1 MFKIILFVFLYF
13 FSTSLYSL
21 TIKETIKSTI
31 ENNPKIKIG
40 LEKINESKEIVVNAS
55 GELLPDIS
63 STISGTYESST
74 KESSTSKTQDDTFSD
89 KYKLTISQNLYDA
102 GYDQLEIERSE
113 ILLDNEILNFKILVE
128 NLILD
133 AISGY
138 LTVLNYETSLE
149 NTNKNFESMTK
160 ILEEINTMYNADAAT
175 LYDLKSAESSF
186 AMAET
191 NLFLAQQNLSIGK
204 KSFKR
209 IVGLDAI
216 DLETIININSNL
228 NLNEIEENALN
239 NNLSLQL
246 LKNDIKNKEILLLKE
261 KKTKKPNLDLTGTAE
276 YSETDRIDGGT
287 ETLKSNVALTLT
299 IPIFQ
304 QGIDDS
310 NIRKYYSQIL
320 QAELN
325 LQDAEEDLLI
335 FISSAFKD
343 FKISESKMNANKFS
357 IEASEIALKS
367 LKQEYLIGTKTISD
381 YLIEEERFLN
391 LKVDYSNAKKD
402 FFDSYFKIKS
412 LEGNLLKVFDE
423 FLPELN

>member
-1 MFKIILFVFLYF
+1 MFKIILFVLLYF

-89 KYKLTISQNLYDA
+89 KYRLTISQNLYDA

-325 LQDAEEDLLI
+325 LQDSEEDLLI
-335 FISSAFKD
+335 VISNAFKD
-343 FKISESKMNANKFS
+343 FKLSESKMNANKFS
-357 IEASEIALKS
+357 IEASEIALQS
-367 LKQEYLIGTKTISD
+367 LKQEYLMGTKTISD

-391 LKVDYSNAKKD
+391 LKVDYSNTKKE

-423 FLPELN
+423 FLPKLN

>member
-1 MFKIILFVFLYF
+1 M
-13 FSTSLYSL
+13 
-21 TIKETIKSTI
+21 E
-31 ENNPKIKIG
+31 
-40 LEKINESKEIVVNAS
+40 
-55 GELLPDIS
+55 
-63 STISGTYESST
+63 
-74 KESSTSKTQDDTFSD
+74 
-89 KYKLTISQNLYDA
+89 
-102 GYDQLEIERSE
+102 
-113 ILLDNEILNFKILVE
+113 
-128 NLILD
+128 
-133 AISGY
+133 
-138 LTVLNYETSLE
+138 
-149 NTNKNFESMTK
+149 
-160 ILEEINTMYNADAAT
+160 
-175 LYDLKSAESSF
+175 
-186 AMAET
+186 
-191 NLFLAQQNLSIGK
+191 
-204 KSFKR
+204 
-209 IVGLDAI
+209 AI

-357 IEASEIALKS
+357 IEASEIALQS

-391 LKVDYSNAKKD
+391 LKVDYSNTKKE

-423 FLPELN
+423 FLPKLN

>member
-40 LEKINESKEIVVNAS
+40 LEKINESKEIIVNAS

-325 LQDAEEDLLI
+325 LQDSEEDLLI
-335 FISSAFKD
+335 VISNAFKD
-343 FKISESKMNANKFS
+343 FKLSESKMNANKFS
-357 IEASEIALKS
+357 IEASEIALQS
-367 LKQEYLIGTKTISD
+367 LKQEYLMGTKTISD

-391 LKVDYSNAKKD
+391 LKVDYSNATKE
-402 FFDSYFKIKS
+402 FFVSYFKIKS

>member
-113 ILLDNEILNFKILVE
+113 ILLDNEIINFKILVE

-209 IVGLDAI
+209 IVGLEAI

-335 FISSAFKD
+335 VISSAFKD

-391 LKVDYSNAKKD
+391 LKVDYSNEKKE

>member
-335 FISSAFKD
+335 VISSAFKD

-367 LKQEYLIGTKTISD
+367 LKQEYLIGTKSISD

-391 LKVDYSNAKKD
+391 LKVDYSNAKKE

>member
-391 LKVDYSNAKKD
+391 LKVDYSNTKKE

-423 FLPELN
+423 FLPKLN

>member
-13 FSTSLYSL
+13 FSTSLYGL

-74 KESSTSKTQDDTFSD
+74 KESSTSKTQDDIFSD

-209 IVGLDAI
+209 IVGLEAF
-216 DLETIININSNL
+216 DLKTIININSNL
-228 NLNEIEENALN
+228 NLNEIEENALK

-287 ETLKSNVALTLT
+287 ETLKSNIALTLT

-325 LQDAEEDLLI
+325 LQDSEEDLLI
-335 FISSAFKD
+335 VISNAFKD

-357 IEASEIALKS
+357 IAASEIALQS
-367 LKQEYLIGTKTISD
+367 LKQEYLMGTKTISD

-391 LKVDYSNAKKD
+391 LKVDYSNATKE
-402 FFDSYFKIKS
+402 FFVSYFKIKS

>member
-74 KESSTSKTQDDTFSD
+74 KESSTSKTKDDTFSD

-102 GYDQLEIERSE
+102 GYNQLEIERSE

-160 ILEEINTMYNADAAT
+160 VLEEINTMYNADAAT

-209 IVGLDAI
+209 IVGLEAI

-228 NLNEIEENALN
+228 NLNEIEENAFN

-287 ETLKSNVALTLT
+287 ETLKSNIALTLT

-325 LQDAEEDLLI
+325 LQDSEEDLLI
-335 FISSAFKD
+335 VISNAFKD

-357 IEASEIALKS
+357 IAASEIALQS
-367 LKQEYLIGTKTISD
+367 LKQEYLMGTKTISD

-391 LKVDYSNAKKD
+391 LKVDYSNATKE
-402 FFDSYFKIKS
+402 FFVSYFKIKS

>member
-89 KYKLTISQNLYDA
+89 KYKLTIYQNLYDA
-102 GYDQLEIERSE
+102 GYDQLEIERSK

-186 AMAET
+186 AMAEA

-381 YLIEEERFLN
+381 YLIEEERFIN
-391 LKVDYSNAKKD
+391 LKVDYSNTKKE

-423 FLPELN
+423 FLPKLN

>member
-113 ILLDNEILNFKILVE
+113 ILLDNEIINFKILVE

-209 IVGLDAI
+209 IVGLEAI
-216 DLETIININSNL
+216 DLETIINIYSNL

-391 LKVDYSNAKKD
+391 LKVDYSNTKKE

-423 FLPELN
+423 FLPKLN

>member
-1 MFKIILFVFLYF
+1 MFKIILFIFLYF

-89 KYKLTISQNLYDA
+89 KYKLIISQNLYDA

-113 ILLDNEILNFKILVE
+113 ILLNNEILNFKILVE

-160 ILEEINTMYNADAAT
+160 VLEEINTMYNADAAT

-209 IVGLDAI
+209 IVGLEAI

-228 NLNEIEENALN
+228 NLNEIEENAFN

-287 ETLKSNVALTLT
+287 ETLKSNIALTLT

-325 LQDAEEDLLI
+325 LQDSEEDLLI
-335 FISSAFKD
+335 VISNAFKD

-357 IEASEIALKS
+357 IAASEIALQS
-367 LKQEYLIGTKTISD
+367 LKQEYLMGTKTISD

-391 LKVDYSNAKKD
+391 LKVDYSNATKE
-402 FFDSYFKIKS
+402 FFVSYFKIKS

>member
-113 ILLDNEILNFKILVE
+113 ILLDNEIINFKILVE

-391 LKVDYSNAKKD
+391 LKVDYSNTKKE

>member
-209 IVGLDAI
+209 IVGLEAI

-391 LKVDYSNAKKD
+391 LKVDYSNAKKE
-402 FFDSYFKIKS
+402 FYVSYFKIKS
-412 LEGNLLKVFDE
+412 LECNLLKVFDE
-423 FLPELN
+423 FLPKLN

>member
-335 FISSAFKD
+335 VISSAFKD
-343 FKISESKMNANKFS
+343 LKISESKMNANKFS

-367 LKQEYLIGTKTISD
+367 LKQEYLIGTKSISD

-391 LKVDYSNAKKD
+391 LKVDYSNAKKE

>member
-31 ENNPKIKIG
+31 ENIPKIKIG
-40 LEKINESKEIVVNAS
+40 LEKIYESKEIVVNAS

-160 ILEEINTMYNADAAT
+160 ILEEINTMYNAGAAT

-391 LKVDYSNAKKD
+391 LKVDYSNTKKE

-423 FLPELN
+423 FLPKLN

>member
-89 KYKLTISQNLYDA
+89 KYRLTISQNLYDA

-391 LKVDYSNAKKD
+391 LKVDYSNEKKE
-402 FFDSYFKIKS
+402 FFD
-412 LEGNLLKVFDE
+412 
-423 FLPELN
+423 

>member
-160 ILEEINTMYNADAAT
+160 I
-175 LYDLKSAESSF
+175 
-186 AMAET
+186 
-191 NLFLAQQNLSIGK
+191 
-204 KSFKR
+204 
-209 IVGLDAI
+209 
-216 DLETIININSNL
+216 
-228 NLNEIEENALN
+228 
-239 NNLSLQL
+239 
-246 LKNDIKNKEILLLKE
+246 
-261 KKTKKPNLDLTGTAE
+261 
-276 YSETDRIDGGT
+276 
-287 ETLKSNVALTLT
+287 
-299 IPIFQ
+299 
-304 QGIDDS
+304 
-310 NIRKYYSQIL
+310 
-320 QAELN
+320 
-325 LQDAEEDLLI
+325 
-335 FISSAFKD
+335 
-343 FKISESKMNANKFS
+343 
-357 IEASEIALKS
+357 
-367 LKQEYLIGTKTISD
+367 
-381 YLIEEERFLN
+381 
-391 LKVDYSNAKKD
+391 
-402 FFDSYFKIKS
+402 
-412 LEGNLLKVFDE
+412 
-423 FLPELN
+423 

>member
-391 LKVDYSNAKKD
+391 LKVDYSNTKKE

>member
-1 MFKIILFVFLYF
+1 MFKIILFIFLYF

-209 IVGLDAI
+209 IVGLEAI

-391 LKVDYSNAKKD
+391 LKVDYSNTKKE

>member
-304 QGIDDS
+304 KGIDDS

-402 FFDSYFKIKS
+402 FFVSYFKIKS

>member
-402 FFDSYFKIKS
+402 FFVSYFKIKS

>member
-40 LEKINESKEIVVNAS
+40 LEKINESKEIIVNAS

-325 LQDAEEDLLI
+325 LQDSEEDLLI

-391 LKVDYSNAKKD
+391 LKVDYSNAKKE
-402 FFDSYFKIKS
+402 FFVSYFKIKS
-412 LEGNLLKVFDE
+412 LEGNLLSDFE
-423 FLPELN
+423 TYLPKIN